1 MEKSSYASDAD
12 GLVEY
17 VNTTDAAFMESG
29 YGESRME
36 NVFAEI
42 LLGGLGVVIV
52 ILSFTK
58 WSRNKLVT
66 LVIGA
71 WFLAMAVSLFCDW
84 SLVFT
89 ILLGEPFGIFTVGM
103 GIAKIVSFIRAQ
115 QKWTALPAG
124 AAFILVGLGFMYTPV
139 MVWQTM

>member
-1 MEKSSYASDAD
+1 
-12 GLVEY
+12 
-17 VNTTDAAFMESG
+17 
-29 YGESRME
+29 ME

-42 LLGGLGVVIV
+42 LLGGLGIAII

-71 WFLAMAVSLFCDW
+71 WFLAMAVSLFYDW
-84 SLVFT
+84 SLVFS

-103 GIAKIVSFIRAQ
+103 GIAKIVSFICVKPR
-115 QKWTALPAG
+115 KWTALPVG
-124 AAFILVGLGFMYTPV
+124 AAFILTGLGFMYVPV
-139 MVWQTM
+139 MVWQAM